1 MLMLE
6 LSATYKNWVITYNP
20 KPIPDRSHDYDFTHK
35 DYDGPGD
42 NRASTARSM
51 EEAKFEID
59 NWKENYG

>member
-1 MLMLE
+1 MLE
-6 LSATYKNWVITYNP
+6 LSAIYKNWVITYNL